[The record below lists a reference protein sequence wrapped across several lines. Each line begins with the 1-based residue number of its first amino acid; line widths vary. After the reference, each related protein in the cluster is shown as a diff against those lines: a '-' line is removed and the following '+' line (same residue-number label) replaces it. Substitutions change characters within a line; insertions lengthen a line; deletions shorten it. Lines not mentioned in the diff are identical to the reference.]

1 MARAPKKVAQAGVAD
16 AAPAASSSDVARL
29 SQEVAALASLG
40 LEELRGR
47 WRKVFRTPAPAHLPR
62 YLVLRIIAYRI
73 QANALGDLDR
83 ETVRFLDAVAEA
95 WQKRRA
101 AGQRG
106 SKRPPPIPP
115 VPDKRSL
122 KPGTILAREH
132 NGELHRVMVL
142 DEGFAWNGRTYGSLS
157 EVARGITGTN
167 WNGPRFFGLRD
178 KARPSI
184 PTPGRNGAVR
194 ET

>member
-1 MARAPKKVAQAGVAD
+1 MARASKNLGQAGAAD
-16 AAPAASSSDVARL
+16 AAPAASNVDLVKL
-29 SQEVAALASLG
+29 SEEVAALASLD

-47 WRKVFRTPAPAHLPR
+47 WRRLFRARAPAHLPR

-73 QANALGDLDR
+73 QANAPGDLAR
-83 ETVRFLDAVAEA
+83 ETVRFLDAVAED

-101 AGQRG
+101 AGQRS

-132 NGELHRVMVL
+132 
-142 DEGFAWNGRTYGSLS
+142 
-157 EVARGITGTN
+157 
-167 WNGPRFFGLRD
+167 
-178 KARPSI
+178 
-184 PTPGRNGAVR
+184 
-194 ET
+194 

>member
-1 MARAPKKVAQAGVAD
+1 MAED
-16 AAPAASSSDVARL
+16 
-29 SQEVAALASLG
+29 
-40 LEELRGR
+40 
-47 WRKVFRTPAPAHLPR
+47 
-62 YLVLRIIAYRI
+62 
-73 QANALGDLDR
+73 
-83 ETVRFLDAVAEA
+83 

-101 AGQRG
+101 AGQRS

-142 DEGFAWNGRTYGSLS
+142 DDGFAWNGATYRSLS
-157 EVARGITGTN
+157 EVARAITGTN

-178 KARPSI
+178 KARPSLL
-184 PTPGRNGAVR
+184 TPEGNGAAR